1 MAHDPRPPR
10 LGAVPLL
17 RRPRRA
23 GSLMWRV
30 VLALAP
36 VVALGVAAY
45 GWPALALLVS
55 CLVGAVGA
63 EAAGLAV
70 RRSGH
75 AGRLG
80 DGSAVLS
87 GLLLA
92 LLLPP
97 GLAPGW
103 GFLGGATAILLGKQV
118 FGGLGRNPVNPA
130 LVGRLALSLLAPG
143 PLEQGW
149 LQPFAW
155 KVLGWNSTAAAQ
167 ADPLRMLWET
177 RVVLDQA
184 LDGAIPALP
193 AGWPTGL
200 DRLDFI
206 QQAQDILSAAGP
218 DQLLW
223 AVRPGLLGEVSL
235 LALLPGLAWLFTAR
249 LVDWRVPAA
258 GLVFL
263 PVGFLLAS
271 GGADG
276 NWLPLALSFRGCSL
290 LLLLCVLAADPVTS
304 PLGQSA
310 KFLFGLLVA
319 AGALAAMATGPQ
331 VAGLLLVLPAAN
343 LLTPW
348 LDRLLTPR
356 GPR

>member
-1 MAHDPRPPR
+1 MAPDTLPPR

-36 VVALGVAAY
+36 VAVLGVAAY
-45 GWPALALLVS
+45 GWPALVLLLA
-55 CLVGAVGA
+55 CLAGAVCA

-70 RRSGH
+70 RGARRS
-75 AGRLG
+75 GRLG

-92 LLLPP
+92 LTLPP
-97 GLAPGW
+97 GLELGW

-143 PLEQGW
+143 PLERGW

-155 KVLGWNSTAAAQ
+155 RELGWNAAASPQ
-167 ADPLRMLWET
+167 QDPLRLLWET
-177 RVVLDQA
+177 RQVLDQA
-184 LDGAIPALP
+184 LAGSMPVLP

-200 DRLDFI
+200 DRLDLI

-218 DQLLW
+218 GHLLW
-223 AVRPGLLGEVSL
+223 AVQPGLLGEVSL

-258 GLVFL
+258 GVFFL
-263 PVGFLLAS
+263 PLGFLLAS

-276 NWLPLALSFRGCSL
+276 SWLPLALDFRGSTL
-290 LLLLCVLAADPVTS
+290 LLLLCVFAADPVTS

-319 AGALAAMATGPQ
+319 AGSLAVLSLGPQ
-331 VAGLLLVLPAAN
+331 AAGLLLVLPVAN

-348 LDRLLTPR
+348 LDRVLLPR
-356 GPR
+356 GPQ